1 MPRLD
6 PVRLVTIAGN
16 TRQSGYIHHIRHL
29 LASLRQRGIKPA
41 VERRFADY
49 LISQGIDIPADEITD
64 TPPPEAGAAISIGG
78 DGTFLRTARW
88 IGRTRTPVL
97 GINTGHLGF
106 LASYTPAETEAIA
119 DTLCNG
125 AADVQERMALRVD
138 VGNACS
144 APALPYALNE
154 VAILKDDT
162 ASMISVH
169 VDLSG
174 HYLADYLADG
184 LIISSP
190 TGSTG
195 YNLSAGGPIMFPEL
209 DAICI
214 APVAPHSLTARPV
227 VAAGGSIVAA
237 RTTARTPHYRVSLDG
252 VSFLMPARS
261 TLTVTRAD
269 FSPRVIRLLDDS
281 FAATLRH
288 KLLWGV
294 R

>member
-1 MPRLD
+1 
-6 PVRLVTIAGN
+6 
-16 TRQSGYIHHIRHL
+16 
-29 LASLRQRGIKPA
+29 
-41 VERRFADY
+41 
-49 LISQGIDIPADEITD
+49 
-64 TPPPEAGAAISIGG
+64 
-78 DGTFLRTARW
+78 
-88 IGRTRTPVL
+88 
-97 GINTGHLGF
+97 
-106 LASYTPAETEAIA
+106 
-119 DTLCNG
+119 
-125 AADVQERMALRVD
+125 
-138 VGNACS
+138 
-144 APALPYALNE
+144 
-154 VAILKDDT
+154 
-162 ASMISVH
+162 
-169 VDLSG
+169 
-174 HYLADYLADG
+174 
-184 LIISSP
+184 
-190 TGSTG
+190 
-195 YNLSAGGPIMFPEL
+195 MFPEL